1 MAAQTYSF
9 STSKEHEKKLVEE
22 LKKRC
27 DETGVSFSFVIN
39 KLIKQHLEQLG
50 GN

>member
-9 STSKEHEKKLVEE
+9 STSKEQEKQRVEE

-27 DETGVSFSFVIN
+27 EETGVSFSYVMN
-39 KLIKQHLEQLG
+39 KLIKAHLEASG